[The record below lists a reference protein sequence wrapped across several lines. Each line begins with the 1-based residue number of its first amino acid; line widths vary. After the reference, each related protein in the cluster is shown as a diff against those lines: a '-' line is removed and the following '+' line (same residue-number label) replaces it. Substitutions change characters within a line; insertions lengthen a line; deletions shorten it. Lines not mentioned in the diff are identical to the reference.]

1 MVSLMGENNKTNDI
15 YTNLDVKNII
25 NNATI
30 IGSSD
35 SYFDD

>member
-1 MVSLMGENNKTNDI
+1 MVNLMDENNKTNDI

>member
-1 MVSLMGENNKTNDI
+1 MEENNKINDI
-15 YTNLDVKNII
+15 YTALDVKNII

-35 SYFDD
+35 SYFDN